1 MYNGLKKLLRG
12 LKRRK
17 VSLWGI
23 NISSFLYK
31 NCSWKAIEH
40 WDNKTASG
48 KRLVGLIRTG
58 SSCEDLQ
65 KTISTQDNGK
75 HLRWNVILV
84 NAKRSVK
91 ERNANFTSQ
100 KMHGISINF
109 SRRIKKMLVINI
121 GDWSNIRNSL
131 YVNIAV
137 LLGFWLLHFEKSFE
151 MEGAQS

>member
-1 MYNGLKKLLRG
+1 MKCDTSKCKEEC
-12 LKRRK
+12 KR
-17 VSLWGI
+17 
-23 NISSFLYK
+23 
-31 NCSWKAIEH
+31 
-40 WDNKTASG
+40 
-48 KRLVGLIRTG
+48 
-58 SSCEDLQ
+58 
-65 KTISTQDNGK
+65 
-75 HLRWNVILV
+75 
-84 NAKRSVK
+84 